1 MVQRC
6 RHRRYSKIDRT
17 MKPSRVTRLVATV
30 IAVISL
36 LFAQLAVAAYA
47 CPGMAMPERV
57 SVGPMQG
64 MEHCTAMDKAQPNLC
79 HAHNHASQQSLDRP
93 DLPPVPPF
101 LAAGLVQLVV
111 MPELSLPP
119 SQAVTAIPSM
129 ARATSPPLAIRLCC
143 FRI

>member
-1 MVQRC
+1 
-6 RHRRYSKIDRT
+6 

-47 CPGMAMPERV
+47 CPGMVTPERLAI
-57 SVGPMQG
+57 SAMEG
-64 MEHCTAMDKAQPNLC
+64 MEHCTAMDNAQPNLC

-93 DLPPVPPF
+93 DVPPVPPF
-101 LAAGLVQLVV
+101 LASGLVQMVV
-111 MPELSLPP
+111 MPELIVPP
-119 SQAVTAIPSM
+119 SQAAPAIPSM